1 MVLNYTIFG
10 VVTNLCKTNN
20 KQDYQRLEIE
30 FFGYFDNGKIVHYE
44 NNQKKAFKFYSAEL
58 QKIPEVDFY
67 RLLSEKG
74 DCIMENEKIIN
85 DESKSDLVTRFYK
98 ISKNNIVDK
107 YSAKITEVT
116 ENDAI
121 LNKLKETKTNLYE
134 FLNSHLDSCPT
145 DLHIEFTTNTGT
157 FEVTSKETGEKI
169 KELTHKQENE
179 LHELSEL
186 CSNARAVIACTDYF
200 SETASALQSYG
211 IMDAYYRLNINYGK
225 ES

>member
-30 FFGYFDNGKIVHYE
+30 FFGYFDNGKIVPYE

-58 QKIPEVDFY
+58 QKISETDFQF
-67 RLLSEKG
+67 LSEKG

-157 FEVTSKETGEKI
+157 FEVSSKETGEKI
-169 KELTHKQENE
+169 NELVHKQENE

-186 CSNARAVIACTDYF
+186 CSNARAVIACTDCF
-200 SETASALQSYG
+200 TETMSVLQGYN
-211 IMDAYYRLNINYGK
+211 IVDYYYRVNTDYGK
-225 ES
+225 EL